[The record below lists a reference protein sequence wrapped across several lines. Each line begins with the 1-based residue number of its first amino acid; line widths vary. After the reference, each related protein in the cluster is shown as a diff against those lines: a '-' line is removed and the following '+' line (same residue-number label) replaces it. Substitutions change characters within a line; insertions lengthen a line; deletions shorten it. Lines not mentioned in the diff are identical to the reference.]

1 MRRAVSVMLNF
12 IDPANGVARDDALSD
27 FIAIFDSTQVARA
40 AGIHTPVIVEVIE
53 RGRSTKCAAR

>member
-1 MRRAVSVMLNF
+1 MLNF